1 MSLVVTFILTEI
13 KCVYNTHGDKN
24 MPSHIASGLKY
35 LAAIELKKQG
45 FNQQMIANELD
56 IDRSTVSHY
65 LNGRNLSWNS
75 IDVAKTITDMC
86 PKDFLI
92 MTQTLFKDEQKTRK
106 IVSICKNGE
115 YCAEVADS
123 CIGCGLCVD
132 LCLMKAV
139 NLDSLKANI
148 NSICCCG
155 CLFCQEGCPTNSI
168 KILEV
173 NNDREYER
181 S

>member
-1 MSLVVTFILTEI
+1 
-13 KCVYNTHGDKN
+13 
-24 MPSHIASGLKY
+24 MPKHIVSGLKY
-35 LAAIELKKQG
+35 LATIKLKKKG
-45 FNQQMIANELD
+45 LTQQKIAEELG

-75 IDVAKTITDMC
+75 IDVAKTMTQLC

-92 MTQTLFKDEQKTRK
+92 LTNVLVKNAKKTQK
-106 IVSICKNGE
+106 IISICQSKE
-115 YCAEVADS
+115 FKADVLDS

-132 LCLMKAV
+132 LCLMEAV
-139 NLDSLKANI
+139 SIKSLKANI
-148 NSICCCG
+148 SPIKCCG
-155 CLFCQEGCPTNSI
+155 CLICQEGCPTNSI

-173 NNDREYER
+173 NNDREYQR

>member
-1 MSLVVTFILTEI
+1 
-13 KCVYNTHGDKN
+13 

-45 FNQQMIANELD
+45 FNQQMIAKELD

-75 IDVAKTITDMC
+75 IDVAKTITDLC

-92 MTQTLFKDEQKTRK
+92 MTQTLFRDEQKTRK
-106 IVSICKNGE
+106 IVSICKSE
-115 YCAEVADS
+115 EFCAEVSDS

-148 NSICCCG
+148 NSIHCCG
-155 CLFCQEGCPTNSI
+155 CLLCQEGCPTNSI

>member
-1 MSLVVTFILTEI
+1 
-13 KCVYNTHGDKN
+13 
-24 MPSHIASGLKY
+24 MPNHIASGLKY

-45 FNQQMIANELD
+45 FNQQMIADELE

-75 IDVAKTITDMC
+75 IEVAKTITNMC

-92 MTQTLFKDEQKTRK
+92 MTRTLFKDEQKTRK
-106 IVSICKNGE
+106 IVSICKTGD
-115 YCAEVADS
+115 YHVEVADS

-139 NLDSLKANI
+139 NLDSLKAYI
-148 NSICCCG
+148 DSICCCG
-155 CLFCQEGCPTNSI
+155 CLLCQEGCPTNSI